1 MGPCLQEEML
11 ERDLEYTDKGYKYN
25 QKTGM
30 GLLETKAEIQA
41 G

>member
-1 MGPCLQEEML
+1 MQEEML
-11 ERDLEYTDKGYKYN
+11 ERDLGYTDNGYKYN

-30 GLLETKAEIQA
+30 GLLEKKAEIQA